1 MFANFAPLK
10 KKVTMS
16 KTKTNAE
23 LLNNPASNSQK
34 PFDTEAFI
42 TRNRSIFMWIAIV
55 AIALVGLY
63 FAYNYYAG
71 QQEDEAQK
79 DLYAAVYFIEADS
92 ARLALKGNKTY
103 RGLEQIIRDYS
114 GTKAGNLARFYAGAA
129 YLKEG
134 ASGKKESFQ
143 KAVDVLKSYNAGDYL
158 TQPRAYCMIGDAY
171 MELNKLEDAISYYD
185 KAATYQPN
193 EQFTPV
199 YLNKLAL
206 AYELKTKYKEA
217 IAAYERII
225 KEFPTSQDA
234 INAKKIQSSF
244 RSYDKIRRNSV

>member
-1 MFANFAPLK
+1 
-10 KKVTMS
+10 MS

-23 LLNNPASNSQK
+23 LLNNTASNSQK

-42 TRNRSIFMWIAIV
+42 TRNRSIFMWALIV
-55 AIALVGLY
+55 VLALVGLY

-103 RGLEQIIRDYS
+103 RGLEQIIRDYPS
-114 GTKAGNLARFYAGAA
+114 TKAGNLARFYAGAA

-134 ASGKKESFQ
+134 ALGKKESFQ
-143 KAVDVLKSYNAGDYL
+143 KAIDVLKSYNANDYL

-171 MELNKLEDAISYYD
+171 MELNKLEDAESYYYR
-185 KAATYQPN
+185 ASIYQPN
-193 EQFTPV
+193 EQFTPI

-206 AYELKTKYKEA
+206 VYEMQKKYKQAIEA
-217 IAAYERII
+217 YDRII
-225 KEFPTSQDA
+225 KEFSTSSDVA
-234 INAKKIQSSF
+234 NAKKF
-244 RSYDKIRRNSV
+244 KARLEAMTK